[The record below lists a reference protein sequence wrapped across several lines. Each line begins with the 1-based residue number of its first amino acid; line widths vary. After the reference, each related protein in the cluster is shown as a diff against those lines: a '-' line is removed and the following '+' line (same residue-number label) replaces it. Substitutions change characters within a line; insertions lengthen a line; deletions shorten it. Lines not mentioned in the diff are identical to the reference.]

1 MMQRYFSN
9 NLENNKFIL
18 NNDDIYHIVKVM
30 RMKDK
35 EKIEVVYNHNVYLC
49 ELDMSNNLEVK
60 KLKLLS
66 ENIQNDIKRVLIVP
80 LLKEQK
86 FDLILQK
93 ATELGV
99 DEIIPLEMERS
110 IVKIT
115 DDKMEKKLER
125 WSKICKEASEQSKRT
140 DIPSI
145 TKVKKIKDLK
155 DLDGLKMVCS
165 TVEKENLLKKFL
177 TAHTNYDKINI
188 VMGPEGGISPKEEEM
203 LVDLGF
209 ERVSLGKRILRVETV
224 PLFVLSVLN
233 YEFME

>member
-1 MMQRYFSN
+1 MQRYFSN